1 MAPKTSAYSRRVRCA
16 GQTAPPLPA
25 LPVSHSVLLTL
36 QAVVIFVMTI
46 IAYRP
51 IYADRHSGTTF
62 SHWQTGA
69 TLFTAVLLTIHLE
82 ITSII
87 DRWTWLHH
95 LAVEGSICEWSLP
108 CCFICSS

>member
-1 MAPKTSAYSRRVRCA
+1 M
-16 GQTAPPLPA
+16 PLPA
-25 LPVSHSVLLTL
+25 LPVSHSVTLTL

-46 IAYRP
+46 IAYKP
-51 IYADRHSGTTF
+51 IYADRRSGTTF

-95 LAVEGSICEWSLP
+95 LAVEGSICEWMLP
-108 CCFICSS
+108 